1 MITATLKG
9 TGNGS
14 RLEHGPGIKGN
25 CPLGCLCVYV
35 CVCVCVCM
43 RERERRPSDIAVSR
57 MGQDGISST
66 DHFLSAGLVVALVG
80 VWRIKEYLTG

>member
-1 MITATLKG
+1 MCG
-9 TGNGS
+9 Y
-14 RLEHGPGIKGN
+14 E
-25 CPLGCLCVYV
+25 
-35 CVCVCVCM
+35 
-43 RERERRPSDIAVSR
+43 RERRRPSDIAVSR